1 MSLSVLHSSWQS
13 LTSLLDSLSGSY
25 ITINLSS
32 FPETETVCQ
41 SVCLLFQQSVA
52 LACGW
57 ERSQTELEIETS
69 VLAGSSGSG
78 CLEVMR
84 FPMSWR
90 ISIVFWVL
98 PGCAS
103 TLPGLGWQIG
113 ALCHGFHSSFQHPR
127 GSWTWTLPD
136 ATCHLYTVGTKLLL
150 WCICQELNG
159 LVSGLTKR
167 AQTKQTELPQ
177 HTTNTHSLW
186 AEVVH
191 CYPIFQH
198 NDLHLLADRWG
209 MRRQKLK
216 TCMQELILQSSFAGT
231 SIANGVLNIMLR
243 LVTLTW
249 LCWQTS
255 ASSEPVTS
263 PVTPLALVPPQNSSA
278 LEALLSQLHTDS
290 KIPEFS
296 SALELGYH

>member
-1 MSLSVLHSSWQS
+1 MREKSNWAR
-13 LTSLLDSLSGSY
+13 
-25 ITINLSS
+25 NRE
-32 FPETETVCQ
+32 P
-41 SVCLLFQQSVA
+41 VCLLAVQ
-52 LACGW
+52 
-57 ERSQTELEIETS
+57 
-69 VLAGSSGSG
+69 VLG
-78 CLEVMR
+78 CLEVHEV
-84 FPMSWR
+84 PM
-90 ISIVFWVL
+90 VMKDLYLCFEFL

-103 TLPGLGWQIG
+103 HSPGLDEQIG

-159 LVSGLTKR
+159 LVSGLTK
-167 AQTKQTELPQ
+167 KELKPNQTELPQ
-177 HTTNTHSLW
+177 HTTNTPLIVSRGCSLLPNISTQW
-186 AEVVH
+186 PPFA
-191 CYPIFQH
+191 CRQ
-198 NDLHLLADRWG
+198 
-209 MRRQKLK
+209 MRHEETKAK

-255 ASSEPVTS
+255 ASSVTCHI
-263 PVTPLALVPPQNSSA
+263 PVTPPGTSSTSELIS

-290 KIPEFS
+290 QDSQNLVPLS
-296 SALELGYH
+296 NSGYH